1 MFLPLNFIPGSN
13 FISLVL
19 RITKG
24 TFEMKFQSKIKL
36 NYHKCKIYCLRTYP
50 YVCHRGMSLLYNLCK
65 SLKMHFSI
73 GVHQR

>member
-24 TFEMKFQSKIKL
+24 PFEIENKVELPQMQDIVPAYVSICMSSGNVIALQSL
-36 NYHKCKIYCLRTYP
+36 
-50 YVCHRGMSLLYNLCK
+50 
-65 SLKMHFSI
+65 
-73 GVHQR
+73 

>member
-36 NYHKCKIYCLRTYP
+36 NDHKCKI
-50 YVCHRGMSLLYNLCK
+50 
-65 SLKMHFSI
+65 
-73 GVHQR
+73 